1 MFNRFKLLVCF
12 IEIHVYASVS
22 KRRILLASLS
32 AGFYAFPINSLK
44 YVVCKMNSIEL
55 YKALL
60 NSYSAFAC
68 CSVSVASCC

>member
-1 MFNRFKLLVCF
+1 M
-12 IEIHVYASVS
+12 
-22 KRRILLASLS
+22 RRALLAMMPVGL
-32 AGFYAFPINSLK
+32 YAFPINSLK

-60 NSYSAFAC
+60 NSYSAFVC